1 MQYINHPHNTNVMP
15 TFKELHQQIA
25 PEIKLRA
32 WQIRVKNITG
42 SYDGSRIATDR
53 EIAALTGHQP
63 KRAAVKPA
71 PEKATIPSGIHDD
84 RQQLAAKVKPIAASV
99 PAAASTS
106 DHVADVGSMV
116 QPTNWQL
123 WTVLV
128 FSLACSIPNMY
139 SVALQMKDTPELA
152 AAITM
157 TFTIA
162 PLLLLNSH
170 SKLARMAAFIPIGIE
185 IFSNAVGYFGGLLR
199 ISVGSDEIRP
209 GKFLHLVANMFGTE
223 YRPTALFLA
232 IIFAASIAALSI
244 ISAHSIAKKA

>member
-1 MQYINHPHNTNVMP
+1 MP

-71 PEKATIPSGIHDD
+71 PEKATIQSGIYDD
-84 RQQLAAKVKPIAASV
+84 RQQLAAKVKSIAASV
-99 PAAASTS
+99 PAVASS
-106 DHVADVGSMV
+106 DHIADVSNIV

-123 WTVLV
+123 WVVLI

-139 SVALQMKDTPELA
+139 SIALQMKDTPELA

-170 SKLARMAAFIPIGIE
+170 SKSARMAAFIPIAIE
-185 IFSNAVGYFGGLLR
+185 IMSNTVGYFGGLLR
-199 ISVGSDEIRP
+199 LTIGSDEIRP
-209 GKFLHLVANMFGTE
+209 GRFLHLVSNMFGTE

>member
-1 MQYINHPHNTNVMP
+1 MP

-71 PEKATIPSGIHDD
+71 PEKATIQSGIYDD
-84 RQQLAAKVKPIAASV
+84 RQQLAAKVKSIAASV
-99 PAAASTS
+99 PAVASS
-106 DHVADVGSMV
+106 DHIADVSNIV

-123 WTVLV
+123 WIVLV

-139 SVALQMKDTPELA
+139 SIALQMKDTPELA

-170 SKLARMAAFIPIGIE
+170 SKSARMAAFIPIAIE
-185 IFSNAVGYFGGLLR
+185 IMSNTVGYFGGLLR
-199 ISVGSDEIRP
+199 LTIGSDEIRP
-209 GKFLHLVANMFGTE
+209 GRFLHLVANMFGTE

>member
-1 MQYINHPHNTNVMP
+1 MP

-53 EIAALTGHQP
+53 EIAVLTGHQP
-63 KRAAVKPA
+63 KRAVVKPA
-71 PEKATIPSGIHDD
+71 PEKATIQSGIYDD
-84 RQQLAAKVKPIAASV
+84 RQQLAAKVKSIAASV
-99 PAAASTS
+99 PAVASS
-106 DHVADVGSMV
+106 DHIADVSNIV

-123 WTVLV
+123 WVVLI

-139 SVALQMKDTPELA
+139 SIALQMKDTPELA

-170 SKLARMAAFIPIGIE
+170 SKSARMAAFIPIAIE
-185 IFSNAVGYFGGLLR
+185 IMSNTVGYFGGLLR
-199 ISVGSDEIRP
+199 LTIGSDEIRP
-209 GKFLHLVANMFGTE
+209 GRFLHLVSNMFGTE

>member
-1 MQYINHPHNTNVMP
+1 MP
-15 TFKELHQQIA
+15 TFKELHQQVA

-63 KRAAVKPA
+63 KRASNQA
-71 PEKATIPSGIHDD
+71 PKKVTIPSGIHDD

-99 PAAASTS
+99 PAIASTS

-209 GKFLHLVANMFGTE
+209 GKFLHLVANMFGTD

-232 IIFAASIAALSI
+232 LLFAASIAALSI
-244 ISAHSIAKKA
+244 ISAHNIKQQA

>member
-1 MQYINHPHNTNVMP
+1 MQHINHPNNTNVMP

-63 KRAAVKPA
+63 KRATVKPA
-71 PEKATIPSGIHDD
+71 PEKTTIPSGIYDD

-99 PAAASTS
+99 PAVASS
-106 DHVADVGSMV
+106 EYIADVSNIV

-123 WTVLV
+123 WIVLV
-128 FSLACSIPNMY
+128 FSLACSIPNIY

-170 SKLARMAAFIPIGIE
+170 SKSARMAAFIPIAIE

-209 GKFLHLVANMFGTE
+209 GKFLHLVSNMFGTE

>member
-1 MQYINHPHNTNVMP
+1 MP

-71 PEKATIPSGIHDD
+71 PEKATIQSGIYDD
-84 RQQLAAKVKPIAASV
+84 RQQLAAKVKSIAASV
-99 PAAASTS
+99 PAVASS
-106 DHVADVGSMV
+106 DHIADVSNIV

-123 WTVLV
+123 WIVLV

-139 SVALQMKDTPELA
+139 SVAMQMKDTPELA

-170 SKLARMAAFIPIGIE
+170 SKSARMAAFIPIAIE
-185 IFSNAVGYFGGLLR
+185 IMSNAVGYFGGLLR
-199 ISVGSDEIRP
+199 LTIGSDEIRP

>member
-1 MQYINHPHNTNVMP
+1 MP

-42 SYDGSRIATDR
+42 SYDGLRIATDR

-71 PEKATIPSGIHDD
+71 PEKATIQSGIYDD

-99 PAAASTS
+99 PAVASS
-106 DHVADVGSMV
+106 NHIADVSNIV

-123 WTVLV
+123 WIVLV

-139 SVALQMKDTPELA
+139 SIALQMKDTPELA

-170 SKLARMAAFIPIGIE
+170 SKSARMAAFIPIAIE
-185 IFSNAVGYFGGLLR
+185 IMSNTVGYFGGLLR
-199 ISVGSDEIRP
+199 LTIGSDEIRP
-209 GKFLHLVANMFGTE
+209 GRFLHLVANMFGTE

>member
-1 MQYINHPHNTNVMP
+1 MQHINHPHNTNVMP

-71 PEKATIPSGIHDD
+71 PEKATIQSGIYDD
-84 RQQLAAKVKPIAASV
+84 RQQLAAKVKSIAASV
-99 PAAASTS
+99 PAVASS
-106 DHVADVGSMV
+106 DHIADVSNIV

-123 WTVLV
+123 WIVLV

-139 SVALQMKDTPELA
+139 SIALQMKDTPELA

-170 SKLARMAAFIPIGIE
+170 SKSARMAAFIPIAIE
-185 IFSNAVGYFGGLLR
+185 IMSNTVGYFGGLLR
-199 ISVGSDEIRP
+199 LTIGSDEIRP
-209 GKFLHLVANMFGTE
+209 GRFLHLVSNMFGTE

>member
-1 MQYINHPHNTNVMP
+1 MQHINHPHNTNVMP

-42 SYDGSRIATDR
+42 NYDGSRIATDR

-63 KRAAVKPA
+63 RRAANQA
-71 PEKATIPSGIHDD
+71 PKKNTIPSGIHDD
-84 RQQLAAKVKPIAASV
+84 RQQLAAKVKPIVASV
-99 PAAASTS
+99 PAASTS
-106 DHVADVGSMV
+106 NHVADVSNME

-170 SKLARMAAFIPIGIE
+170 SKSARMAAFIPIGIE

-244 ISAHSIAKKA
+244 ISAHSIAKK

>member
-1 MQYINHPHNTNVMP
+1 MP

-63 KRAAVKPA
+63 KRATVKPA
-71 PEKATIPSGIHDD
+71 PEKATIQSGIYDD
-84 RQQLAAKVKPIAASV
+84 RQQLAAKVKSIAASV
-99 PAAASTS
+99 PAVASS
-106 DHVADVGSMV
+106 DHIADVSNIV

-123 WTVLV
+123 WIVLV

-139 SVALQMKDTPELA
+139 SIALQMKDTPELA
-152 AAITM
+152 AAITG

-170 SKLARMAAFIPIGIE
+170 SKSARMAAFIPIAIE
-185 IFSNAVGYFGGLLR
+185 IMSNTVGYFGGLLR

-209 GKFLHLVANMFGTE
+209 GKFLHLVSNMFGTE